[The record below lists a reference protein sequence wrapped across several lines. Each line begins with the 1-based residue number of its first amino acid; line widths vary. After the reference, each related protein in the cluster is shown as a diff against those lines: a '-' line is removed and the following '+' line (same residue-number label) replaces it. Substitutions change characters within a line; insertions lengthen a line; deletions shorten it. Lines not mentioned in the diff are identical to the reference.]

1 MNKRLIAF
9 LATLSL
15 VLPINMSSASAE
27 ECPTYDFSSIFFEDY
42 YPNKKWTAVGQTKT
56 ITWSLNASVV
66 NGEVVTRK
74 FSLSEIE
81 WIKTAIKSWDDVLSS
96 ISFQQTESEVADLLI
111 GWVPLISGINTS
123 SYESYAHW
131 NAWWLGDIRNRATI
145 RMKQT
150 VNLLQTKDGFI
161 HVLQHELGNVL
172 GLGDIKPSDG
182 IQSVLEDPWQIP
194 YGQVPL
200 RDYDIG
206 LIRQMYGESTCPS
219 SWSNNPV
226 TSTPTPQ
233 DESAE
238 LKTIIVNLT
247 KEIELI
253 KVQNASLSK
262 KLSKIC
268 KQKPKPKG
276 C

>member
-56 ITWSLNASVV
+56 ITWSLNAGVV
-66 NGEVVTRK
+66 SDEVVTRK
-74 FSLSEIE
+74 FSLNEVE
-81 WIKTAIKSWDDVLSS
+81 WIKTAIKSWDDVLNS
-96 ISFQQTESEVADLLI
+96 ISFQQTDNEVAELLI
-111 GWVPLISGINTS
+111 GYVPLTSNTNAA
-123 SYESYAHW
+123 YW

-145 RMKQT
+145 RLKST
-150 VNLLQTKDGFI
+150 EKFFQTKDGFI
-161 HVLQHELGNVL
+161 HGLQHELGNVL

>member
-56 ITWSLNASVV
+56 ITWSLNAGVV
-66 NGEVVTRK
+66 SDEVVTRK
-74 FSLSEIE
+74 FSLNEVE
-81 WIKTAIKSWDDVLSS
+81 WVKTAIKSWDDVLNS
-96 ISFQQTESEVADLLI
+96 ISFQQTDNEVADLLI
-111 GWVPLISGINTS
+111 GWVPLTSGTNTS
-123 SYESYAHW
+123 NYETYAYW
-131 NAWWLGDIRNRATI
+131 NSSWVGDIRNKSTI

-150 VNLLQTKDGFI
+150 ANILQTKEGFI

-172 GLGDIKPSDG
+172 GVGDIKPSSAF
-182 IQSVLEDPWQIP
+182 QSVLEDPIQVRSEQIP
-194 YGQVPL
+194 L
-200 RDYDIG
+200 SDYDIG

-219 SWSNNPV
+219 SWSNNPI
-226 TSTPTPQ
+226 TSTPIQQ
-233 DESAE
+233 DESVK
-238 LKTIIVNLT
+238 LKTMIIDLT
-247 KEIELI
+247 KEIEMI
-253 KVQNASLSK
+253 KAQNVKLSK

>member
-1 MNKRLIAF
+1 MNKGLIAL

-15 VLPINMSSASAE
+15 VLPVNMSSARAE

-42 YPNKKWTAVGQTKT
+42 YPNKKWTAIGQTKT
-56 ITWSLNASVV
+56 ITWSINAGVIV
-66 NGEVVTRK
+66 DEVVTRK
-74 FSLSEIE
+74 FSLSEVE

-96 ISFQQTESEVADLLI
+96 ISFQQTENEVADLLI
-111 GWVPLISGINTS
+111 GYVPLTSNTNAG
-123 SYESYAHW
+123 YW

-145 RMKQT
+145 RLKSTETFFQK
-150 VNLLQTKDGFI
+150 KDGFI
-161 HVLQHELGNVL
+161 HGLQHELGNVL

-200 RDYDIG
+200 SNYDIG
-206 LIRQMYGESTCPS
+206 LIRQMYGESTCPT
-219 SWSNNPV
+219 SWSSNPI
-226 TSTPTPQ
+226 TSTPIQQ
-233 DESAE
+233 DESGK
-238 LKTIIVNLT
+238 LKTMILDLT
-247 KEIELI
+247 KEIEMI
-253 KVQNASLSK
+253 KAQNVTLSK

>member
-1 MNKRLIAF
+1 MNKRLIAL

-27 ECPTYDFSSIFFEDY
+27 ECPTYDFSSIFFEYY

-56 ITWSLNASVV
+56 ITWSLNAGVV
-66 NGEVVTRK
+66 SDEVVTRK
-74 FSLSEIE
+74 FSLNEVE
-81 WIKTAIKSWDDVLSS
+81 WIKTAIKSWDDVLNS
-96 ISFQQTESEVADLLI
+96 ISFQQTDNEVAELLI
-111 GWVPLISGINTS
+111 GYVPLTSNTNAA
-123 SYESYAHW
+123 YW

-145 RMKQT
+145 RLKST
-150 VNLLQTKDGFI
+150 EKFFQTKDGFI
-161 HVLQHELGNVL
+161 HGLQHELGNVL
-172 GLGDIKPSDG
+172 GLGDNKPSDG

-200 RDYDIG
+200 SNYDIG

-219 SWSNNPV
+219 SWSNNPI
-226 TSTPTPQ
+226 TSTPIQQ
-233 DESAE
+233 DESVK
-238 LKTIIVNLT
+238 LKTMIIDLT
-247 KEIELI
+247 KEIEMI
-253 KVQNASLSK
+253 KAQNVKLSK

-268 KQKPKPKG
+268 KRKPKPKG